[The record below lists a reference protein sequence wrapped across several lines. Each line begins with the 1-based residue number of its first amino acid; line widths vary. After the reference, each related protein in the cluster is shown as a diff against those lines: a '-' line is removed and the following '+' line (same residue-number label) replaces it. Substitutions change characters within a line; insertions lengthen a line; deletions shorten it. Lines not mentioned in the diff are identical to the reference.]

1 MEEKTH
7 ESLVMMTISD
17 EITPRSES
25 STSSLTSPRNQ
36 HDPDIEIISLS
47 EGTKKVP
54 KIPKQEPQ

>member
-1 MEEKTH
+1 MI
-7 ESLVMMTISD
+7 TISD